1 MSLADVVLP
10 RMREENEK
18 LRADIER
25 LQAES
30 NISDALL
37 ADAKA
42 EIERLRTERDELLA
56 ACQRSMQPMDDHMSG
71 QEVAVEVKIRMD
83 MMRAAINRAL
93 EGK

>member
-1 MSLADVVLP
+1 MS
-10 RMREENEK
+10 
-18 LRADIER
+18 DILER
-25 LQAES
+25 LREDGNAREYNS
-30 NISDALL
+30 YALDPRPL
-37 ADAKA
+37 LREAAA